1 VLANNDMAGTAMSSS
16 RSLPR
21 SSQRVARYGTETVI
35 GLFLTLDFAGKFD
48 ELYPPEMPTV
58 LF

>member
-1 VLANNDMAGTAMSSS
+1 MSSS
-16 RSLPR
+16 KTLPR
-21 SSQRVARYGTETVI
+21 SSQRVARYGTEMVI